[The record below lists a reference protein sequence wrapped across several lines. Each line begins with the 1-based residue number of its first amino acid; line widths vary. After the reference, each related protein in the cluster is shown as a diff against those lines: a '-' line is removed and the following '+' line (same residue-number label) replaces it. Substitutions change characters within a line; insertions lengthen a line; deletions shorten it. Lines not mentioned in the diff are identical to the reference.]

1 VEHAHPLDRVFP
13 WRTVALGASV
23 VALGAGSVVA
33 LVDRPTTA
41 GPGPS
46 SSQAQK
52 GPALP
57 PLRPRSRVSVLVLN
71 GNGTSGVAG
80 TTATRL
86 LGRGYRSAT
95 ATNAQTDSYATSLVL
110 YRRGWEPEAERLAK
124 DAHVR
129 VVAALDGRLPAGS
142 ARDQL
147 VLILGAN

>member
-1 VEHAHPLDRVFP
+1 VEHAQPLNRIFP
-13 WRTVALGASV
+13 WRTVALTASV

-33 LVDRPTTA
+33 LVDRPTAA

-46 SSQAQK
+46 SRETQK

-71 GNGTSGVAG
+71 GNGTSGIAG

-110 YRRGWEPEAERLAK
+110 YRRGWESEAQRLAK
-124 DAHVR
+124 DAHVT

>member
-1 VEHAHPLDRVFP
+1 VEHAQPLNRIFP
-13 WRTVALGASV
+13 WRTIALAASV

-46 SSQAQK
+46 SHQAEK

-71 GNGTSGVAG
+71 GNGASGVAG

-110 YRRGWEPEAERLAK
+110 YRRGWEPEAQRLAK
-124 DAHVR
+124 DAHIK